1 MELHGITITLLERT
15 LTGADDF
22 NRPEYTETEVEVSD
36 VLVSPVTDA
45 GEELLEQLNL
55 TGRKAVYTLALP
67 KGDNAVS
74 FQTYMAMP
82 GIFSAIYRGGNNEL
96 LIRKSLTLEG
106 KELAGDFYDHPDAW
120 EEEYKGIKI
129 ACEGTKPAIRL
140 AMFDLAGENFTVS
153 FRSDKEDQGLT
164 IEEVETL
171 MEELFPEDLMK

>member
-1 MELHGITITLLERT
+1 MI
-15 LTGADDF
+15 
-22 NRPEYTETEVEVSD
+22 NPWTETTDLNTAVKEAGVEFTEVAS
-36 VLVSPVTDA
+36 S
-45 GEELLEQLNL
+45 
-55 TGRKAVYTLALP
+55 ALP

-129 ACEGTKPAIRL
+129 NCEGTKPAIRL
-140 AMFDLAGENFTVS
+140 AMFDIAGEHFTVS
-153 FRSDKEDQGLT
+153 FRGETNEQGLS
-164 IEEVETL
+164 IDEIGTL